1 MTEHLL
7 GVVASQSETI
17 KALVVS
23 SGESTHLRFIYFS
36 ATSIISTVLG
46 AILAYTVGHFSH
58 KKHLKPKSAKS
69 LLELLE
75 KFETQCLEY
84 WSKEY
89 DEKESVIEE
98 AKIKAAHKQLR
109 LYAKHGDYGIKK
121 EKNIHLE
128 MLISKL
134 FDEATGGDFESKSR
148 RISRQRISRI
158 AMITSKI
165 SPILIEK
172 SFE

>member
-1 MTEHLL
+1 MTEYLF

-17 KALVVS
+17 KALVLS
-23 SGESTHLRFIYFS
+23 SGESSHLRFIYFS

-46 AILAYTVGHFSH
+46 AVLAYTAGHLSH
-58 KKHLKPKSAKS
+58 KKHLKPESAKS
-69 LLELLE
+69 LLGLLE

-84 WSKEY
+84 WSKEH

-98 AKIKAAHKQLR
+98 AKIKAGHKQLR
-109 LYAKHGDYGIKK
+109 LYAKHGDYGLKK
-121 EKNIHLE
+121 EKKLKLE
-128 MLISKL
+128 ELISDL
-134 FDEATGGDFESKSR
+134 FDEATGGDFESKNR
-148 RISRQRISRI
+148 KASRQRIQKI
-158 AMITSKI
+158 AMTTSKI